1 MIRTLLFDMGNV
13 LIPFDINRGYRALS
27 HHSGLPETEVATRIR
42 DSGLY
47 NAYESG
53 QIDTEQFLDRFSSL
67 LSLTLSL
74 AEFNEV
80 WNSIFLPETATSEE
94 LILTLKQNHRLVLL
108 SNTNEL
114 HYHWIR
120 DRYPILQHFDAY
132 TLSYAEKAMKPDE
145 RIFAAA
151 VSYAQC
157 APHECFFTD
166 DIDRYVEAARNY
178 GIDAEIFTTE
188 SNLRHHLASRGLIPF
203 QNS

>member
-1 MIRTLLFDMGNV
+1 MGNV
-13 LIPFDINRGYRALS
+13 LIPFDINRGYQALS
-27 HHSGLPETEVATRIR
+27 LHSGLPQQEVADRIR
-42 DSGLY
+42 LSGLY

-53 QIDTEQFLDRFSSL
+53 QIETEEFLDRFSSL
-67 LSLTLSL
+67 LGLTLSFD
-74 AEFNEV
+74 AFREV
-80 WNSIFLPETATSEE
+80 WNSIFLPHTATSEE
-94 LILTLKQNHRLVLL
+94 LILSLKQNHRLVLL

-114 HYHWIR
+114 HYHWLR
-120 DRYPILQHFDAY
+120 ERYPILHHFDAY

-166 DIDRYVEAARNY
+166 DIDRYVDAARLF

-188 SNLRHHLASRGLIPF
+188 STLRRHLAARGLNF
-203 QNS
+203 SQNS